1 MSRPRITP
9 YERVQ
14 VVSVPQF
21 VYTPVPADFTCLSQP
36 LSMDPPAVNV
46 DPSKP
51 RPQPVRIQPDPYRD
65 EQGPDFLRRIYYS
78 DGSARLLHTEHG
90 ETREVTAVA
99 PGNLSALADSALLYY
114 RGMDLPYLLE
124 SVSKKELAWLQGQ
137 PADIPETQSSSLPD
151 PNRSEL
157 DPYRRPSPIDPNP
170 DILRRYFWEDG
181 TTTLYLTDHHMHEVN
196 EVVRVTTPVDPNI
209 CPERSLIVALH
220 LKGISA
226 PYYLD
231 YASIDEYKW
240 LKESVEVHL

>member
-14 VVSVPQF
+14 VVPVPQF
-21 VYTPVPADFTCLSQP
+21 VYSSVPADFTCLSQP

-90 ETREVTAVA
+90 ETHEVAYVLPGLAYAPHCARLYHRGVA
-99 PGNLSALADSALLYY
+99 LS
-114 RGMDLPYLLE
+114 YLLE
-124 SVSKKELAWLQGQ
+124 GVSPEELAWLQGQ
-137 PADIPETQSSSLPD
+137 SMDTTESQPSSLPD

-157 DPYRRPSPIDPNP
+157 DPYRRPSPIDPTP
-170 DILRRYFWEDG
+170 DILKRYYWEDG
-181 TTTLYLTDHHMHEVN
+181 TTSLYLTDHLMHEVN
-196 EVVRVTTPVDPNI
+196 EVVGVAPVTPNI
-209 CPERSLIVALH
+209 CPERLFFVNLY
-220 LKGISA
+220 LRGISA
-226 PYYLD
+226 PYRLGQVT
-231 YASIDEYKW
+231 IDEYKW
-240 LKESVEVHL
+240 LKESIHL